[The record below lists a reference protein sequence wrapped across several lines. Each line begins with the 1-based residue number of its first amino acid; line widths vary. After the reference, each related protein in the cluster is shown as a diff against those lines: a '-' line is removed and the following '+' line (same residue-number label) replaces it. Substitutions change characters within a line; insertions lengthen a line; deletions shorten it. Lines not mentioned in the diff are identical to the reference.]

1 MSSCGLTLAP
11 PAKTVVVYRNG
22 DPFFPGRKFVVNQRR
37 FPTFEA
43 FLNEV
48 TESIGAPL
56 AVRNLYTPKHGHRV
70 AALGDL
76 QEGCQYVAAGFE
88 KFRKLNYLNRGK
100 KEIRGTRNSEGLQ
113 VGSSGKP
120 EGRAGSARWRR
131 GNSPGWLC
139 ARAVAVL
146 LHRTRSLV
154 PHRSSLAVEQ
164 LGAMAEAPP
173 PAPHDT
179 VSVFSLEG
187 LWEWV
192 WRLEFL
198 CKILGTLPHRDNSQL
213 LPEILVNMAS
223 GWLFFPT
230 CCRNTVSP
238 RALGC
243 FHRSVFRNGDLL
255 SPPFPLSLSTSTPLQ
270 WDTLLATLTGKANLR
285 SGAVSKLCRL
295 DGTQVSSEE
304 ELVNGDY
311 YVAVGNEEYKKLP
324 YLELLVPQDSVGR
337 TLWNH
342 PNSRRKKYHRRF
354 GELCATS
361 QISAGDSAL
370 AEPPQ
375 QLDSHRVQTTGAAEK
390 DAIPAALPRLQR
402 QGGKSHLKE
411 FIFHA
416 KPVRAG
422 RNRRSSRNV
431 QHWPDQEESVY
442 KTRDPR
448 KEMRG
453 AQEVK
458 DDEHTRADVPTDQ
471 ARTSEKSPKAG
482 GRKRDASDSEDG
494 KHPMMLPLAAK
505 SSEELTK
512 GLRWEKRDD

>member
-1 MSSCGLTLAP
+1 M
-11 PAKTVVVYRNG
+11 TVVVYRNG

-88 KFRKLNYLNRGK
+88 KFRKLK
-100 KEIRGTRNSEGLQ
+100 
-113 VGSSGKP
+113 
-120 EGRAGSARWRR
+120 GSAA
-131 GNSPGWLC
+131 P
-139 ARAVAVL
+139 
-146 LHRTRSLV
+146 
-154 PHRSSLAVEQ
+154 SLAG
-164 LGAMAEAPP
+164 LAGA
-173 PAPHDT
+173 
-179 VSVFSLEG
+179 L
-187 LWEWV
+187 
-192 WRLEFL
+192 
-198 CKILGTLPHRDNSQL
+198 
-213 LPEILVNMAS
+213 
-223 GWLFFPT
+223 
-230 CCRNTVSP
+230 
-238 RALGC
+238 
-243 FHRSVFRNGDLL
+243 VFRNGDLL

-337 TLWNH
+337 TLWYGMRPAASTANCHGYSILAWH
-342 PNSRRKKYHRRF
+342 PS
-354 GELCATS
+354 
-361 QISAGDSAL
+361 
-370 AEPPQ
+370 PQ
-375 QLDSHRVQTTGAAEK
+375 ERSYRQPWLS
-390 DAIPAALPRLQR
+390 AIPAAQLFSFL
-402 QGGKSHLKE
+402 LLT
-411 FIFHA
+411 
-416 KPVRAG
+416 
-422 RNRRSSRNV
+422 
-431 QHWPDQEESVY
+431 EESVY

-471 ARTSEKSPKAG
+471 V
-482 GRKRDASDSEDG
+482 
-494 KHPMMLPLAAK
+494 
-505 SSEELTK
+505 
-512 GLRWEKRDD
+512 